1 VNGVLLGRVDDE
13 GILQL
18 VDAIP
23 LFHIAVG
30 LAPMLEMAF
39 SQIDV
44 YARKMSLEI
53 LGYYQAN
60 EHLEDSDPDA
70 IARRI
75 ADKVRENLIS
85 YSSPVLL
92 MVHNWNFG
100 LKNDKVPLKVSCN
113 TYLCFCILGD
123 SVQSVSHFQ

>member
-92 MVHNWNFG
+92 MV
-100 LKNDKVPLKVSCN
+100 
-113 TYLCFCILGD
+113 CI
-123 SVQSVSHFQ
+123 H